1 MKKRTRT
8 AAFLVMVF
16 CVLLSSSAY
25 AANETETKT
34 TVTYE
39 LQEEESKGGGV
50 TYTPDA
56 TGDGGTDEQKIYEL
70 DIPATVSLNEGN
82 ALNIRMSYCELPEG
96 KNIIVYIDGDR
107 TFDSSDGY
115 LHLKAAGEHD
125 DAKVMV
131 SRNTADFNNLEE
143 VRGPGL
149 HEVGVYDWSWI
160 FPSKYGYLSLDLI
173 YIDQIEPDTYTGTIY
188 FAIKVVDV

>member
-25 AANETETKT
+25 AANETETTT

-50 TYTPDA
+50 IYTPDA

-82 ALNIRMSYCELPEG
+82 SLNIRMSYCELPEG

-107 TFDSSDGY
+107 TFDPSDGY

-131 SRNTADFNNLEE
+131 SRNTADFNALEE

-173 YIDQIEPDTYTGTIY
+173 YIDQIKPDTYTGTIY